1 MSFDLKKM
9 LDEKVLI
16 FDGAMGTMLM
26 AAGMAGD
33 EIPESWV
40 FSREEDLIRIH
51 SEYIDAG
58 ADVIQTD
65 TFGASEIKLSSS
77 RQGAGL
83 DPEET
88 NRRAAVLA
96 RKARR
101 RSGDKRVLVAGDIG
115 PAGGFFPPVGKMKED
130 EVRGNFARQ
139 ARALD
144 QGGVDLFLIETMT
157 DLREAVE
164 ALRGVKE
171 VSDKPVVVELT
182 FSRKPKGHF
191 TLMGNTPREAA
202 EVLAEEG
209 ADMIGANCTLS
220 SSKMIELARE
230 MRSQTKTPLL
240 FQPNAGQ
247 PVLEGKKTLYRQLP
261 ESFAKD
267 IEKIVS
273 AGADAVGGC
282 CGTTPEFIRLI
293 RRKLEGSGA

>member
-1 MSFDLKKM
+1 MSLDLKKM
-9 LDEKVLI
+9 LGEKVLV

-26 AAGMAGD
+26 AAGMDSD
-33 EIPESWV
+33 EIPESRV

-51 SEYIDAG
+51 SDYIDAG

-77 RQGAGL
+77 RRGAGL
-83 DPEET
+83 DPDET
-88 NRRAAVLA
+88 NRRAALLA
-96 RKARR
+96 REARR
-101 RSGDKRVLVAGDIG
+101 RSGNKCVLVAGDIG
-115 PAGGFFPPVGKMKED
+115 PTGEFFPPVGKMKED
-130 EVRGNFARQ
+130 EARGSFARQ

-171 VSDKPVVVELT
+171 ISDKPVVVELT

-191 TLMGNTPREAA
+191 TLMGNTPREAV
-202 EVLAEEG
+202 EILAEEG

-220 SSKMIELARE
+220 SSMMIELARE
-230 MRSQTKTPLL
+230 MRSQTKMPLL

-247 PVLEGKKTLYRQLP
+247 PVLKGRKTLYEQSP
-261 ESFAKD
+261 ESFAAD
-267 IEKIVS
+267 MEKIVS

-293 RRKLEGSGA
+293 RRKLYGTGA